1 MTLGTQWSWKPD
13 DEIKSL
19 KRCIDVL
26 VTCAGRN
33 GNLALNT
40 NPMPDGRIEPRQAER
55 FREIGQMA
63 DAVRREHLRHARR
76 AVLGTGLPEH
86 AQG

>member
-13 DEIKSL
+13 DRVKSL

-55 FREIGQMA
+55 FREIGA
-63 DAVRREHLRHARR
+63 VAGAVR
-76 AVLGTGLPEH
+76 
-86 AQG
+86 